1 MSERHAL
8 YIIGEPGVGKSYLVA
23 ALTDPYAVLRDCAQ
37 PFRHRHYHNGVTE
50 LGGRRE
56 RFPGTDALSM
66 AVQPEAVAFLADPT
80 CSDLL
85 LAEGDRLANDSFFEA
100 LGRNGFQL
108 HLFALIGP
116 RVAARRRLLRGS
128 KQSAAF
134 IKGRQTKVNQLVD
147 RWGKYVT
154 VADATLDTDILLRSL
169 PGPVAAAF
177 RGQP

>member
-1 MSERHAL
+1 MSKHAL

-23 ALTDPYAVLRDCAQ
+23 ALTDPHAVLKDCAQ

-66 AVQPEAVAFLADPT
+66 AVQPEAVAFLKDPT

-85 LAEGDRLANDSFFEA
+85 LAEGDRLANDAYFTA
-100 LGRNGFQL
+100 LERAGYRL

-116 RVAARRRLLRGS
+116 RIAARRRLLRGS

-147 RWGKYVT
+147 RWARCVT
-154 VADATLDTDILLRSL
+154 VADATLDTALLLRCL

-177 RGQP
+177 RELP